1 MQTYFGDAVSAHSS
15 QNLSSRAVD
24 RRACRGVT
32 LGREMDLN
40 SSEDE
45 EGPTP
50 AGPGPSTAAAAPIA
64 VIDLCDDDTPIV
76 AHSPEADDAALARR
90 LQAEEYGELPPE
102 DWGQVYG
109 AQPASSGGGTS
120 KRAPACGSTSKPAKR
135 MATPRA
141 RVGASSGSTG
151 EREASCE
158 APTPPPKQPYSPAA
172 SVYTQSLDAALDA
185 ALAAVAADGAP
196 LFAEAERH
204 LLCTA
209 RSLDAAPRCL
219 LARLLYLKEPWHAC
233 ARLTSYV
240 QQVP

>member
-158 APTPPPKQPYSPAA
+158 PDSQPMSNSQPI
-172 SVYTQSLDAALDA
+172 
-185 ALAAVAADGAP
+185 
-196 LFAEAERH
+196 
-204 LLCTA
+204 
-209 RSLDAAPRCL
+209 RS
-219 LARLLYLKEPWHAC
+219 
-233 ARLTSYV
+233 
-240 QQVP
+240 